1 MPTDEKKYFES
12 ILAKQEEIYES
23 AIAKVE
29 RGAAP
34 AKSSRPGVLFCGAAV
49 ALFVGVVGAL

>member
-1 MPTDEKKYFES
+1 MPTDAKKYFES
-12 ILAKQEEIYES
+12 VFAKENDIYES

-34 AKSSRPGVLFCGAAV
+34 AKSSRSGVLLCGAAV
-49 ALFVGVVGAL
+49 AVFVGAVGAL

>member
-1 MPTDEKKYFES
+1 MPTDAKKYFES
-12 ILAKQEEIYES
+12 IFAKENEIYES

-34 AKSSRPGVLFCGAAV
+34 AKSSRSDVLLYGAAV
-49 ALFVGVVGAL
+49 AVFVGAVGAL

>member
-1 MPTDEKKYFES
+1 MPTDAKKYFES
-12 ILAKQEEIYES
+12 VFAKENEIYES

-34 AKSSRPGVLFCGAAV
+34 AKSSRSGVLLCGAAV
-49 ALFVGVVGAL
+49 AVFVGAVGVL

>member
-1 MPTDEKKYFES
+1 MPTDAKKYFES
-12 ILAKQEEIYES
+12 IFAKENDIFES

-34 AKSSRPGVLFCGAAV
+34 AKSSHPGVLLCGAAV
-49 ALFVGVVGAL
+49 AVFVGAVGAL